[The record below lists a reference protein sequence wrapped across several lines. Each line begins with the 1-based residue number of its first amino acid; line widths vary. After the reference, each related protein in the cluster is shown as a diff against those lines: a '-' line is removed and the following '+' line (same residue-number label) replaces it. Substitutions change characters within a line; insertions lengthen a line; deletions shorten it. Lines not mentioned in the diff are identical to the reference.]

1 MEWQW
6 AEAPDDSTH
15 TPVPLLGVPAHFT
28 TFKRYERTHQLDR
41 LLQKSSLNTQSRT
54 SHSPSLTAE
63 RTRSSQGGAPRVAD
77 NPTRRMSRSSWM
89 QHTVNVTGKRRDEK
103 NVLMFIS
110 LNLKMKMFPSYGA
123 KNMVIFC
130 QQNCELSV
138 FSKVLYFN
146 DASAGRSEVMA

>member
-1 MEWQW
+1 M
-6 AEAPDDSTH
+6 
-15 TPVPLLGVPAHFT
+15 
-28 TFKRYERTHQLDR
+28 R
-41 LLQKSSLNTQSRT
+41 
-54 SHSPSLTAE
+54 
-63 RTRSSQGGAPRVAD
+63 
-77 NPTRRMSRSSWM
+77 
-89 QHTVNVTGKRRDEK
+89 K